1 MAAVEDSAGSETLGS
16 DSAGNAS
23 VSSDSVWS
31 AQDTNPDAIEEAL
44 RRLLAERHAETDG
57 IAPGRALNMIAFV
70 EKAWS
75 GEIANRMRA
84 VGRYH
89 ASRLL
94 VLSYDPQRDRLDA
107 RASIAPVQPGPG
119 ESAVL
124 RETVL
129 VEIGPRHLDDLV
141 TIADPL
147 VVSDMP
153 TVLWSPHGHQD
164 ALDALL
170 PLAQAVLLDSVD
182 DPDCHEA
189 IERAC
194 GLAKKAYVVD
204 LAWLRSTPWRE
215 RIATAFDPPWL
226 RRELESIASVEISH
240 HPDSTVVA
248 LLLAGWLSA
257 RLRWRAGR
265 FIQHGE
271 RLQGKASA
279 HKGDV
284 SLDLHAAVAQQERG
298 LAEVTLTTSSGRSL
312 SFERGPGGL
321 HTRRSRAGHPERQ
334 WTILGASRGEGGIL
348 GEGIRQALLRDP
360 TYEPALHAAAEMAP

>member
-1 MAAVEDSAGSETLGS
+1 MAG
-16 DSAGNAS
+16 
-23 VSSDSVWS
+23 DSVWS
-31 AQDTNPDAIEEAL
+31 GQDVSPDEIEAAL
-44 RRLLAERHAETDG
+44 RALLMERHAESDG
-57 IAPGRALNMIAFV
+57 VAPGRALNMIAFV
-70 EKAWS
+70 EKAWT

-94 VLSYDPQRDRLDA
+94 VLAYDPDRTRIDA

-119 ESAVL
+119 ETVVL
-124 RETVL
+124 RETIV
-129 VEIGPRHLDDLV
+129 VEIGEAHLDDLP

-153 TVLWSPHGHQD
+153 TVLWSPHGHPE
-164 ALDALL
+164 AIDALL

-182 DPDCHEA
+182 EPDCHEA
-189 IERAC
+189 IERALQL
-194 GLAKKAYVVD
+194 GERAYVVD

-215 RIATAFDPPWL
+215 RIANAFDPPRL
-226 RRELESIASVEISH
+226 RGELERIASVEMTH
-240 HPDSTVVA
+240 HPDSAVVS

-257 RLRWRAGR
+257 RLHWKVGR
-265 FIQHGE
+265 FLNHDGG
-271 RLQGKASA
+271 LQGKARA
-279 HKGDV
+279 HRHEIA
-284 SLDLHAAVAQQERG
+284 LDLRAAPEQQERG
-298 LAEVTLTTSSGRSL
+298 LAEVSIATSSGRSV

-321 HTRRSRAGHPERQ
+321 HTRRSTPSGPERQ

-360 TYEPALHAAAEMAP
+360 TYRPALRAAAQMAP